1 MSRRRGQ
8 WKQRQRVG
16 SHSLRGARE
25 SRVWGWGSA
34 GDRRAN
40 CDGPFEGDPQIMG
53 LGAVLLD
60 GEVGVAH

>member
-1 MSRRRGQ
+1 M
-8 WKQRQRVG
+8 G